1 MKSLWATPWKAAAR
15 CRSELAQE
23 NTQRAQNNAL
33 PPILRLLGHF
43 VAILNRISRMT
54 QPRAVIFDLG
64 KVLVDFDYAIAV
76 RRIAA
81 RGRVTA
87 EEFGGFIA
95 TAPLLFQY
103 ERGQLTSA
111 EFYQKVRDVTGF
123 CGDYDEFSLAFGDI
137 FVPLQPMV
145 ALHAALRKQGLPTFI
160 LSNTNEL
167 AVRHIRRS
175 YPFFADFQGYILS
188 YEHGVMKPEPKIYEI
203 AERVC
208 GHHGADILYVDDR
221 PENITAAAAR
231 GWQVILQET
240 PEKTCDAMRNWIS
253 ALAPTSL

>member
-1 MKSLWATPWKAAAR
+1 MT
-15 CRSELAQE
+15 
-23 NTQRAQNNAL
+23 L
-33 PPILRLLGHF
+33 PK
-43 VAILNRISRMT
+43 V
-54 QPRAVIFDLG
+54 VIFDLG

-87 EEFGGFIA
+87 EELGRFIS
-95 TAPLLFQY
+95 TDPLLFQY
-103 ERGQLTSA
+103 EMGQLTSE
-111 EFYQKVRDVTGF
+111 EFYKEVCNVTGF
-123 CGDYDEFSLAFGDI
+123 PGDFDDFSLAFGDI
-137 FVPLQPMV
+137 FVPIQPMV

-175 YPFFADFQGYILS
+175 YPFFADFQGYVLS

-208 GHHGADILYVDDR
+208 GHQGADILYVDDR
-221 PENITAAAAR
+221 PENITAAAER
-231 GWQVILQET
+231 SWQVILQET
-240 PEKTCDAMRNWIS
+240 PQKTWNMMRTWMR
-253 ALAPTSL
+253 A